1 MLFNNNDNNDNLT
14 LIKIVTV
21 DNNVFIVNNY
31 YLTLMKIFAYKY
43 ING

>member
-31 YLTLMKIFAYKY
+31 YLTLMKMFTYKY

>member
-21 DNNVFIVNNY
+21 DNNVFTVNNY
-31 YLTLMKIFAYKY
+31 YLTLMKIFTYKY